1 MTEQRAK
8 GEEELMF
15 TVGIVKAQDAVNCR
29 VRVTFPHRSQ
39 MQSWWLPV
47 LVPKS
52 QNDKAYWMPDIGEMV
67 VCLMDEHFE
76 DGAVLGAIYSSIDK
90 PPASS
95 ADKYHWTF
103 KDGATFDYDRS
114 SHALAVTLPAGGTM
128 SIRAN
133 GATIQIDASGNI
145 NLTAAGNINLG
156 TSSHNDS
163 VNGIINTY
171 NSHTHPDPQG
181 GNTSAPTQQMA

>member
-1 MTEQRAK
+1 
-8 GEEELMF
+8 MF
-15 TVGIVKAQDAVNCR
+15 VVGLVKTQDAVNCR

-52 QNDKAYWMPDIGEMV
+52 QSDKAYWMPDIGEMV

-76 DGAVLGAIYSSIDK
+76 DGAVLGAIYSSTDT

-95 ADKYHWTF
+95 PDKYHWTF

-128 SIRAN
+128 TIRAN

-145 NLTAAGNINLG
+145 NLTAAGNINLV
-156 TSSHNDS
+156 TSTHNDS
-163 VNGIINTY
+163 VNGIIDTY

-181 GNTSAPTQQMA
+181 GNTSAPTQQMT

>member
-1 MTEQRAK
+1 
-8 GEEELMF
+8 
-15 TVGIVKAQDAVNCR
+15 
-29 VRVTFPHRSQ
+29 
-39 MQSWWLPV
+39 
-47 LVPKS
+47 
-52 QNDKAYWMPDIGEMV
+52 
-67 VCLMDEHFE
+67 
-76 DGAVLGAIYSSIDK
+76 
-90 PPASS
+90 
-95 ADKYHWTF
+95 
-103 KDGATFDYDRS
+103 
-114 SHALAVTLPAGGTM
+114 M

-145 NLTAAGNINLG
+145 NLTAAGNINLV